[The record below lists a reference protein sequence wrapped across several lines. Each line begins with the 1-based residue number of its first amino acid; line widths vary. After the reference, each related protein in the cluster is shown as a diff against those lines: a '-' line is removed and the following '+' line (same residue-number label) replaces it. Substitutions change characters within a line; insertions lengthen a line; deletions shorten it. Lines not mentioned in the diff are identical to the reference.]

1 MLKKIAATGSSDR
14 AVALVDQGLLA
25 ITRFI
30 AMVVFA
36 RTFQQDVFGEIA
48 LAVTMSYVAV
58 GLNRAIV
65 VLPFVFESGSFE
77 LAKKNSPKWMTGTL
91 IVAFVFTSLLLLSA
105 WLFYQNQTTYWLG
118 NAAIWSSFL
127 CPSAIIYEYV
137 RRQVIQERNIKL
149 SIAQVLTFN
158 ILTMTL
164 LPSAYYF
171 ASVPLAI
178 ASFSVPYIV
187 GALVGLQLWKAKTK
201 LDFAGAVASWRTHIN
216 MCVWGFAE
224 YMADL
229 SVGYGLGGIAS
240 AYFGPIG
247 SAAFAAT
254 RNVVAPIYAITSA
267 LGTVEPPRFARQLNE
282 KGLPG
287 LRAAFRSAMIL
298 HILLVGITGTAAA
311 LLGDEA
317 LHLTYGTKF
326 NGHIGELHLWVIGA
340 CVFALCQPFGAWLLA
355 VKKPQLV
362 FYSKAFGGSV
372 AVILA
377 LLLLTSFGLKGLLA
391 GMVAGQIANWFG
403 LLSCC
408 LYTSLLP
415 FKNAGSNSND
425 VSGK

>member
-1 MLKKIAATGSSDR
+1 MFKRIAATGSSDR

-36 RTFQQDVFGEIA
+36 RTFRQDVFGEIA
-48 LAVTMSYVAV
+48 LAVTMSYISV

-77 LAKKNSPKWMTGTL
+77 LAKKNSPKWLTGTL
-91 IVAFVFTSLLLLSA
+91 IVALVFTLLLLYSS
-105 WLFYQNQTTYWLG
+105 WLFYHYESTYWLG

-137 RRQVIQERNIKL
+137 RRQVIQERNIRL

-187 GALVGLQLWKAKTK
+187 GALVGLQLWKVKPK
-201 LDFAGAVASWRTHIN
+201 LDFSGAVESWKAHIN
-216 MCVWGFAE
+216 MCAWGFAE

-229 SVGYGLGGIAS
+229 AVGYGLGGVAS
-240 AYFGPIG
+240 AFFGPIG

-267 LGTVEPPRFARQLNE
+267 LGTVEPPRFARQMNE
-282 KGLPG
+282 KGLTG
-287 LRAAFRSAMIL
+287 LRAAFSSAMIL
-298 HILLVGITGTAAA
+298 HILLVGVTGAAA
-311 LLGDEA
+311 VLLGDEA
-317 LHLTYGTKF
+317 LHLTYGEKF
-326 NGHIGELHLWVIGA
+326 NGHTGELHLWVIGS

-377 LLLLTSFGLKGLLA
+377 LLLVSPFGLKGLLA
-391 GMVAGQIANWFG
+391 GMVAGQIANWIG
-403 LLSCC
+403 LFSCC

-415 FKNAGSNSND
+415 FEKAGRNSDD
-425 VSGK
+425 VSNK